1 MTDASRYLLET
12 IRDGPEF
19 MLYRARQRGND
30 MPLLVVAPTAERPLP
45 QSLRR
50 LEHEYSLAAE
60 LDTSWAAKPI
70 ALTRLEGRTILVIED
85 PGGEPL
91 DRVLGRDVLKQT
103 ETQPLDVARFL
114 RLAIGMATALGHVH
128 QRGLIHKDVK
138 PENVLVALEPSDDAC
153 HIWLTGFGI
162 ASRLPRERQAPAPP
176 EFIAGTLAY
185 MSPEQTGRMNR
196 SIDTRS
202 DLYSLGVTF
211 YQMLTGVLPFAAAD
225 PLEWV
230 HCHIARQPITP
241 ADRRAVPVPLSAI
254 IMRLLAKNAEDRYQT
269 AAGLAA
275 DLRRCLVE
283 WQTHG
288 RIDSF
293 PLGADDLSDR
303 LLIPEKLYGR
313 EREVDTLLV
322 AFDRVVAGGRPE
334 LVLVSGYSGVGKSAV
349 VSELHKSLV
358 PPRGLF
364 ASGKFEQYKRD
375 IPYATVA
382 QAFQG
387 LIRPLLSKPEAELSK
402 LQDDLRQALSPNGS
416 LVVDLVPELKLIIG
430 EQPPV
435 APLPPQEA
443 KTRSHLAFRRF
454 LGVFARPEH
463 PLALFLDDLQW
474 LDAATLDL
482 LEDLLV
488 QEDLTHLLVVGAY
501 RDNEVD
507 PAHPLMR
514 RLAAIRAAGAAVQE
528 IRLTPLGSTDLTSLI
543 TDTFRCEPQRA
554 TPLAQLIHGKTAG
567 NPFFALQF
575 IHALVEEELV
585 TFDHGDARWRWDLD
599 AIRAKGYTDNV
610 VDLMVDKLNRLP
622 VTTQKALQQLA
633 SIGNSAESAVL
644 SAVLETSEQEAE
656 AALWEALQS
665 ELIVRSEGSYR
676 FAHDRVQEA
685 AYSLIAG
692 EARAQAHLR
701 IGRLLTAHI
710 SPERRDEAIFE
721 IVSQYNRGAFSP
733 GGGLITSEDECFQVA
748 ELNLIA
754 GKRAKGSTAYVSA
767 LQYFIAGQA
776 LLTNACWDRRHDL
789 IFQLELHRAECE
801 FLTGELTI
809 AAEHMEMLR
818 TRASGAVELAM
829 VTCVGIDVYMTLG
842 QMDRAIALCLDYL
855 QHLAIDWPHHPT
867 ENQVKRE
874 YQRIWSQLGGRE
886 IEEVIDLPLMS
897 DPTSIAT
904 MDVLIR
910 VSAPALFTDS
920 NLYALVICRAASLS
934 IERGNNDG
942 SCLTYVWLST
952 IARHWFGDHKNA
964 FRFGQLGFDLF
975 EKRGSKRFQ
984 AETYVSVG
992 NSVLPWMRHL
1002 SACSK
1007 VMRQA
1012 FEIAN
1017 KVGELTWAA
1026 YSRLSLVTQMIAAGD
1041 PLVEVQSEAESSA
1054 AFAQK
1059 AKFGLLIVIINSQLG
1074 IVRTLRGST
1083 TKFGSFDHA
1092 EFDETAFESQL
1103 QGYPALVHCWYW
1115 IRKLQ
1120 ARFFANDFASAL
1132 EASLKA
1138 KPLLLTSPSFELAEY
1153 EFYGAL
1159 TRAACCDAANAGQSQ
1174 EHLDALGAHYKQLA
1188 ICAELCPENFENRA
1202 ALVNAEIARIEGR
1215 ALDAIELY
1223 EQAIRSARANGFVN
1237 NEALAYE
1244 VAARFYAARGFEV
1257 FADAYLRNAR
1267 NCYDRWGAAG
1277 KVKQLDERYPRLREG
1292 RTPAPS
1298 STIDP
1303 RVEQL
1308 DVETAV
1314 KASQAISSEMAL
1326 PALIEKLVRIAAEN
1340 AGAERGLLILI
1351 RDGELRIE
1359 AGAITGPGGIEVVV
1373 RQAAVTPSDLPQSA
1387 LHYVIR
1393 TQEGV
1398 LLDDASAD
1406 SVYSKDEYVRQK
1418 HSKSILCLPIV
1429 KHAKLVG
1436 ALYLE
1441 NNLTVGAFTP
1451 DRVTVLQL
1459 LASQAAISLEN
1470 AGLYSDLQL
1479 QAELLQRLPVSAWTI
1494 KPDGTPDFV
1503 NQVWLEYS
1511 GQTLDFIRSGPEAWM
1526 TAVHPEDR
1534 EAASRA
1540 FWGGVGSGQGF
1551 AIETRSLR
1559 AQDRTYRWHLQQ
1571 AVVLRDAEGK
1581 VLKFVGTT
1589 TDIDD
1594 QKRAEE
1600 KIRQSEKEA
1609 RQLLD
1614 LSPLHI
1620 AEFGSH
1626 EARLYLNLAALD
1638 YLGITLAQWK
1648 DAGLQEVL
1656 HPQDAEIV
1664 GKELPGKFQSG
1675 SPFEYEVRLRRKD
1688 GEYRWFHYR
1697 FSPVSDE
1704 ERRITRWY
1712 AAGTNIDDRK
1722 LAEQRLQQENV
1733 ALREEIDKAS
1743 MFEEIVG
1750 GSAPLKR
1757 VLSRISKVA
1766 PTDSSVLITGETGT
1780 GKELVARAIHQRSPR
1795 SSHTFVSVNCAVI
1808 PRDLIASELFGHEKG
1823 AFTGATQRRLGRFE
1837 LAEKG
1842 TIFLDEV
1849 GELPAETQIALL
1861 RVLQEREFERIG
1873 GTGSMK
1879 TDVRVVAATNRDL
1892 EAAIAAGT
1900 FRSDLYYRLN
1910 VFPIEMPTLRQRKE
1924 DIPLLVTY
1932 FLNRY
1937 ARKAGRHFTAVDKK
1951 SLDMLQSYAW
1961 PGNIRELQNVIER
1974 SVIVSET
1981 QTFSVDE
1988 SWLSRRPSS
1997 PDPSIQPSL
2006 FNRSPAEEKAAIEAA
2021 LRECGGRVYGPS
2033 GAAAKLGI
2041 PRSTL
2046 ETKIRAL
2053 KIDKHRFKGTVLS
2066 TES

>member
-1 MTDASRYLLET
+1 MLSMAAASEYVLEP
-12 IRDGPEF
+12 IRDGAEF
-19 MLYRARQRGND
+19 ALYRARQRGNEI
-30 MPLLVVAPTAERPLP
+30 PLLVVAPTAEQPLP

-60 LDTSWAAKPI
+60 LEPGWAAKPL
-70 ALTRLEGRTILVIED
+70 ALTRHEGRTILVLAD

-91 DRVLGRDVLKQT
+91 DRILARDGQ
-103 ETQPLDVARFL
+103 EALDVPRFL
-114 RLAIGMATALGHVH
+114 ALAIGMATALGHVH
-128 QRGLIHKDVK
+128 QHRLIHKDFK
-138 PENVLVALEPSDDAC
+138 PENVIVDDAGNV
-153 HIWLTGFGI
+153 WLTGFGI
-162 ASRLPRERQAPAPP
+162 ASRLPRERQSPAAP
-176 EFIAGTLAY
+176 ETVAGTLAY

-196 SIDTRS
+196 SMDTRS

-211 YQMLTGVLPFAAAD
+211 YRMLTGVLPFDAAD

-230 HCHIARQPITP
+230 HCHIARQPVPP
-241 ADRRAVPVPLSAI
+241 ADRREVPEPLSAI

-269 AAGLAA
+269 AAGLLA
-275 DLRRCLVE
+275 DLRRCLVQ
-283 WQTHG
+283 WRTHG

-313 EREVDTLLV
+313 EREVEILLA

-349 VSELHKSLV
+349 VHELHKSLV
-358 PPRGLF
+358 SPRGLF
-364 ASGKFEQYKRD
+364 ASGKFDQYQRD
-375 IPYATVA
+375 VPYAIVA
-382 QAFQG
+382 QAFQS
-387 LIRPLLSKPEAELSK
+387 LIHPLLSKPDAELSK
-402 LQDDLRQALSPNGS
+402 WRDDLIQVLTPNGS
-416 LVVDLVPELKLIIG
+416 LLVDLVSELKLIIG

-443 KTRSHLAFRRF
+443 KIRSHLAFRRF
-454 LGVFARPEH
+454 LGVFARAEH
-463 PLALFLDDLQW
+463 PLGLFLDDLQW
-474 LDAATLDL
+474 LDAATLDF

-488 QEDLTHLLVVGAY
+488 QEDLAHVLVVGAY
-501 RDNEVD
+501 RDNEVG
-507 PAHPLMR
+507 PAHPLTGK
-514 RLAAIRAAGAAVQE
+514 LSAIRQAGGTVQE
-528 IRLTPLGSTDLTSLI
+528 IRLTPLGSSDLAHLI
-543 TDTFRCEPQRA
+543 ADTHHCDPRRVR
-554 TPLAQLIHGKTAG
+554 PLAQLIHGKTAG
-567 NPFFALQF
+567 NPFFAIQF
-575 IHALVEEELV
+575 IRALVEEKLI
-585 TFDHGDARWRWDLD
+585 TFEHGDARWRWDLD

-610 VDLMVDKLNRLP
+610 VDLMVGKLNRLP

-633 SIGNSAESAVL
+633 CIGNGAESAVL
-644 SAVLETSEQEAE
+644 SAVLEASERETEARLWD
-656 AALWEALQS
+656 ALHL
-665 ELIVRSEGSYR
+665 ELVVRSEDSYR

-685 AYSLIAG
+685 AYSLIA
-692 EARAQAHLR
+692 EDARAEAHLR
-701 IGRLLTAHI
+701 IGRLLHAHTP
-710 SPERRDEAIFE
+710 PEKREEAIFE
-721 IVSQYNRGAFSP
+721 IVNQLNRGAE
-733 GGGLITSEDECFQVA
+733 LVTSEDERFQVA
-748 ELNLIA
+748 ELNLTA

-767 LQYFIAGQA
+767 LQYFIAGHA
-776 LLTNACWDRRHDL
+776 LLTNACWERRHDL

-801 FLTGELTI
+801 FLTGEPTI
-809 AAEHMEMLR
+809 AAEHIEMLR

-829 VTCVGIDVYMTLG
+829 ATCVGIDVYMTLG
-842 QMDRAIALCLDYL
+842 QMDRAIAVCLDYL

-867 ENQVKRE
+867 EDQVKRE

-942 SCLTYVWLST
+942 SCLTYVWFST

-1026 YSRLSLVTQMIAAGD
+1026 YSRLSLVTQLIAAGD
-1041 PLVEVQSEAESSA
+1041 PLGEVQSVAESSA

-1083 TKFGSFDHA
+1083 TKFGSFDHVD
-1092 EFDETAFESQL
+1092 FDETAFERHL
-1103 QGYPALVHCWYW
+1103 EGYPALVHCWYW

-1153 EFYGAL
+1153 EFYSAL
-1159 TRAACCDAANAGQSQ
+1159 ARAACCDSATAGQSR
-1174 EHLDALGAHYKQLA
+1174 EHLDALEAHSKQLA

-1202 ALVNAEIARIEGR
+1202 ALVGAEVARIEGR
-1215 ALDAIELY
+1215 AFDAIELY
-1223 EQAIRSARANGFVN
+1223 EHAIRSARANGFVN

-1244 VAARFYAARGFEV
+1244 VAARFYAARGFET

-1267 NCYDRWGAAG
+1267 NCYDRWGAHG
-1277 KVKQLDERYPRLREG
+1277 KVRQLDERYPRLREG

-1326 PALIEKLVRIAAEN
+1326 PSLIEKLVRIAAES

-1359 AGAITGPGGIEVVV
+1359 AEAITGRGGIEVVV
-1373 RQAAVTPSDLPQSA
+1373 LQAAVTPPDLLLSA

-1393 TQEGV
+1393 TQESV

-1418 HSKSILCLPIV
+1418 HSRSILCLPIV
-1429 KHAKLVG
+1429 KQAKLIG

-1441 NNLTVGAFTP
+1441 NSLTVGAFTP

-1479 QAELLQRLPVSAWTI
+1479 QAELLQRLPVSAWTL
-1494 KPDGTPDFV
+1494 KPDGTPDFM

-1511 GQTLDFIRSGPEAWM
+1511 GQNLDFIQSGPAAWM

-1534 EAASRA
+1534 EAASKA
-1540 FWGGVGSGQGF
+1540 FWGGVHSGQGF

-1581 VLKFVGTT
+1581 ALKFIGTT

-1620 AEFGSH
+1620 TELGPDG
-1626 EARLYLNLAALD
+1626 ARRYLNRASLD
-1638 YLGITLAQWK
+1638 YLGITLEEWQ
-1648 DAGLQEVL
+1648 DAGLERVM
-1656 HPQDAEIV
+1656 HREDAEIV
-1664 GKELPGKFQSG
+1664 AKDLPGQLQSG
-1675 SPFEYEVRLRRKD
+1675 SPFEYELRLRRED
-1688 GEYRWFHYR
+1688 GQYRWFHYR
-1697 FSPVSDE
+1697 FNPMSDE
-1704 ERRITRWY
+1704 EGRVTRWY
-1712 AAGTNIDDRK
+1712 LAGTDIDDRK
-1722 LAEQRLQQENV
+1722 LAEQRLQEENV
-1733 ALREEIDKAS
+1733 ALREEVDKAS

-1750 GSAPLKR
+1750 ISAPLKK
-1757 VLSRISKVA
+1757 VLSRVSKVA

-1780 GKELVARAIHQRSPR
+1780 GKELVARAIHRRSRR
-1795 SSHTFVSVNCAVI
+1795 SSYPFVSVNCAVI

-1879 TDVRVVAATNRDL
+1879 TDVRVIAATNRDL

-1900 FRSDLYYRLN
+1900 VRSDLYYRLN
-1910 VFPIEMPTLRQRKE
+1910 VFPIEMPTLRERKE

-1937 ARKAGRHFTAVDKK
+1937 ARKAGRHFTTADKK
-1951 SLDMLQSYAW
+1951 SLDLLQAYAW

-1981 QTFSVDE
+1981 PTFSVDE

-1997 PDPSIQPSL
+1997 PDTSIQPNL
-2006 FNRSPAEEKAAIEAA
+2006 FSRSPAQEKAAIEAA
-2021 LRECGGRVYGPS
+2021 LLECGGRVYGPS
-2033 GAAAKLGI
+2033 GAAAKLGM
-2041 PRSTL
+2041 PRTTL
-2046 ETKIRAL
+2046 ETKIKSL
-2053 KIDKHRFKGTVLS
+2053 KINKHRFRGTDLS
-2066 TES
+2066 IGS